1 VTATLPP
8 TPSGDWQSPDDPF
21 AWLSGSQSLAVP
33 ALPDVA
39 QRVVSLTSDP
49 EIPVFRLS
57 DLVAKDQVLASRV
70 LAMANSAFSSPSM
83 FISTIQDAVVR
94 LGTGAVRNVVL
105 AVSLTSRM
113 QDKNVYGSR
122 GRDLF
127 DHALGAAY
135 MARLVAADV
144 DVDADEAFL
153 CGLMHDIGKLVILK
167 LAYDHNRAHDNK
179 VTDEVLDQGLA
190 ERHAMMG
197 GLALRR
203 WHMPES
209 VDDPVMFHHDFLSA
223 PRRQREAAVCYLANR
238 MCHRYGFGCPKDDGN
253 DLASDPVL
261 DYLGFTPE
269 WLVAADAK
277 APGLFGIARST
288 MG

>member
-1 VTATLPP
+1 V
-8 TPSGDWQSPDDPF
+8 
-21 AWLSGSQSLAVP
+21 WLSGSQSLAVP

-70 LAMANSAFSSPSM
+70 LAMANSAFSAPSM

-94 LGTGAVRNVVL
+94 LGTAAVRNVVL

-113 QDKNVYGSR
+113 QDKNVYGTR
-122 GRDLF
+122 GKDLF

-135 MARLVAADV
+135 MARLIASKVAV
-144 DVDADEAFL
+144 DPDEAFL

-167 LAYDHNRAHDNK
+167 LAHDHNRAHDD
-179 VTDEVLDQGLA
+179 TITGEVLEQALG

-209 VDDPVMFHHDFLSA
+209 VDDPVMFHHDYLSA
-223 PRRQREAAVCYLANR
+223 PRRQRETAVLYLANKL
-238 MCHRYGFGCPKDDGN
+238 CHRYGFGCPKDEGDDLTSDG
-253 DLASDPVL
+253 VL
-261 DYLGFTPE
+261 EFLGLDAE
-269 WLVAADAK
+269 WLTATDAK
-277 APGLFGIARST
+277 APGLFSVARAT
-288 MG
+288 MA